1 MTYQVIAR
9 KWRPQTFEE
18 VTGQEAVTRTLRNA
32 VQYERLHH
40 AYLFSGARGVGKTTT
55 ARLLAKALNC
65 HKTDKPNPKPCSPSD
80 ADPCPSCVEIAEG
93 RSIDVLEIDAASH
106 TGIDDVRDTI
116 LDGINTNPARD
127 RYKTFIIDE
136 VHQLSKAAFNA
147 LLKTLE
153 EPPPNVVFIMATT
166 ELHKVPDTILSRC
179 QEFEFKTIALSKI
192 FDRLKLIGDAEG
204 VNITDAALKEIARA
218 GEGSMRDA
226 QSAFDQVISFSGEKI
241 EVEDVVNALGIAGVD
256 ILLRA
261 VKGIAAHNTLEAFEI
276 VEELTKRG
284 HDLRSFCRDLLSFFR
299 DLLVAKVAANS
310 EGLLD
315 WAAINIEDLRAQADQ
330 FSEADLLR
338 FFNSLADTEAQLR
351 TATQPRFILE
361 IGLVKLMEM
370 RRVAPIEELLKKL
383 ASLDGASLSAAAAAQ
398 PAQRSSAP
406 PTPEAPTSAPTEE
419 KKTKFLDELLAD
431 APFDTGPRQ
440 SAPEPKPAVEA
451 VTQTAPETVTAPVQ
465 PPPVELAQS
474 QPVFTQP
481 IQAQPQPPPA
491 RPAYATA
498 TAFAPYQ
505 PSGDFVHVPDNWL
518 DYAYERTLLR
528 DGDDFS
534 IILDIDLSSLVQV
547 QKFAPPPGAVIAQPV
562 QPATPTAPAPEK
574 TAAKTHEKPQN
585 GKPAYVPPAPVKK
598 VSENSLLSR
607 IRTAI
612 GNGGGHSLAK
622 ALGEVSKIE
631 AGDSE
636 ILLFLPQQSEY
647 WKSVIEAE
655 ENIAVIAGAVK
666 ELLEKDLKPVIKIEG
681 RDVVLVVP
689 SKAQIDEKREK
700 DAELWLSAD
709 NDEAIKQ
716 IISVFR
722 GQIIDVRRTD
732 S

>member
-1 MTYQVIAR
+1 MSYQVIAR

-32 VQYERLHH
+32 VEFDRLHH
-40 AYLFSGARGVGKTTT
+40 AYIFSGARGVGKTTT

-116 LDGINTNPARD
+116 IDGINTNPARD

-179 QEFEFKTIALSKI
+179 QEFEFKTIALNKI
-192 FDRLKLIGDAEG
+192 FDSLKNIATVEK
-204 VNITDAALKEIARA
+204 VTITDAALKEVARA

-261 VKGIAAHNTLEAFEI
+261 VKGIAEHNTLEAFEI

-315 WAAINIEDLRAQADQ
+315 WAAIDVADLRAQADQ
-330 FSEADLLR
+330 FTEADLLR

-351 TATQPRFILE
+351 TATQPRYILE
-361 IGLVKLMEM
+361 IGLVKMMEM
-370 RRVAPIEELLKKL
+370 RRVAPIEELLKRL
-383 ASLDGASLSAAAAAQ
+383 ASLDGASLSAAAAASNQ
-398 PAQRSSAP
+398 PATPSAP
-406 PTPEAPTSAPTEE
+406 AAPTEE
-419 KKTKFLDELLAD
+419 KKTKFLDALLD
-431 APFDTGPRQ
+431 ESPFETGSRR
-440 SAPEPKPAVEA
+440 SAPEIEPESEPEIEA
-451 VTQTAPETVTAPVQ
+451 VTATSPPQPSANIPTPKAPPTPTP
-465 PPPVELAQS
+465 
-474 QPVFTQP
+474 QP
-481 IQAQPQPPPA
+481 I

-498 TAFAPYQ
+498 TAFAPFQ
-505 PSGDFVHVPDNWL
+505 PSADFIHFDDNWL
-518 DYAYERTLLR
+518 DPAYERTLLR

-534 IILDIDLSSLVQV
+534 IVLELDLSGIVQV
-547 QKFAPPPGAVIAQPV
+547 QPKFAPPPDANLAPSVQPV
-562 QPATPTAPAPEK
+562 TPSAPTSPQAKAP
-574 TAAKTHEKPQN
+574 EKPQN
-585 GKPAYVPPAPVKK
+585 GAKPVYAQAAPKK
-598 VSENSLLSR
+598 ASENSLLGKLRKVLSEQGK
-607 IRTAI
+607 T
-612 GNGGGHSLAK
+612 SLAK
-622 ALGEVSKIE
+622 AFDEISKAE
-631 AGDSE
+631 AVE
-636 ILLFLPQQSEY
+636 TELFLFLPTSADY
-647 WKSVIEAE
+647 WKTILQSDDSVAAIGE
-655 ENIAVIAGAVK
+655 AVK
-666 ELLEKDLKPVIKIEG
+666 EILQRDLTPVVKIEG
-681 RDVVLVVP
+681 QDVILNVP
-689 SKAQIDEKREK
+689 SKAQLDEKRDA
-700 DAELWLSAD
+700 DAELWQTVQED
-709 NDEAIKQ
+709 PAIKT
-716 IISVFR
+716 IINVFR
-722 GQIIDVRRTD
+722 GQIIDVRKT
-732 S
+732 SAQ